1 MQVEGIALVNQ
12 SVKPVD
18 NRVVALADSLD
29 QDDTLGRVLVSG
41 ADLEVLC
48 EAVIDP
54 GEVDV

>member
-1 MQVEGIALVNQ
+1 VQVEGIALVNQ

-41 ADLEVLC
+41 ADLEILC
-48 EAVIDP
+48 EAIVDP